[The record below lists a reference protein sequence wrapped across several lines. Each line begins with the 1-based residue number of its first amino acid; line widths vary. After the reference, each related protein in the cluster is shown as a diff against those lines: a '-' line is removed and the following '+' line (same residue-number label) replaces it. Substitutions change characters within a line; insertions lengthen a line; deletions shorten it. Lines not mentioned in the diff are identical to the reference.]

1 LNNWK
6 KKIEESKIIKKSE
19 KKIRMSDVQWKKKE
33 KKKIRKKWKKGKKR
47 KKDIK
52 NQSFNS
58 TKNFSIKKKNKP
70 NSNKVNLTQTKIP
83 ENYQKLTINQRFSSN
98 HSN

>member
-1 LNNWK
+1 MKEREEK
-6 KKIEESKIIKKSE
+6 KERHKKSIFQFD
-19 KKIRMSDVQWKKKE
+19 KKFFHK
-33 KKKIRKKWKKGKKR
+33 
-47 KKDIK
+47 
-52 NQSFNS
+52 
-58 TKNFSIKKKNKP
+58 KKKNKP